1 MRIIYQYL
9 LVFFSWFISL
19 ELDPKLKNI
28 WLRPDFQNRLKF
40 QLGGVR
46 NLIWKSLTNKEFWT
60 VSALWTTNIWLLIV
74 LFSTIK
80 SGWKWLTYKGW
91 SKIFGGIY

>member
-1 MRIIYQYL
+1 MLIELITIFTFW
-9 LVFFSWFISL
+9 VINL
-19 ELDPKLKNI
+19 EINPTITNI